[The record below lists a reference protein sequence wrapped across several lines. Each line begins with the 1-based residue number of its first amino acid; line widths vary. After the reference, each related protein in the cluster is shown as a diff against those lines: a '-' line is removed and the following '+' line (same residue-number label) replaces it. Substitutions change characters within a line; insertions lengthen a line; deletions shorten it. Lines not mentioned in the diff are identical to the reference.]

1 MHRPLRALVLML
13 LITVAYNILVVIAEH
28 ISAPTLCATLRLV
41 EHGRGFTLGI
51 AAGCIATGEIGILAV
66 IALAILLVT
75 WPTDLVRLAC
85 ALVAGGLL
93 GVALRSFLRAHH
105 DREPLPRQR
114 DAG

>member
-13 LITVAYNILVVIAEH
+13 LITVAYNVIVVIADH
-28 ISAPTLCATLRLV
+28 IRAPALSAALRLV
-41 EHGRGFTLGI
+41 DHGRGFTLGI
-51 AAGCIATGEIGILAV
+51 AAGCVATGEVGILAT

-75 WPTDLVRLAC
+75 WPTDLVRLAV

-105 DREPLPRQR
+105 ERQSLPEH
-114 DAG
+114 DAH

>member
-13 LITVAYNILVVIAEH
+13 LITVAYNILVVIADH
-28 ISAPTLCATLRLV
+28 IGAPTLCGTLRLI

-51 AAGCIATGEIGILAV
+51 AAGCIATGEVGILAT

-75 WPTDLVRLAC
+75 WPTDLVRLAF

-93 GVALRSFLRAHH
+93 GVALRSFIRSHH
-105 DREPLPRQR
+105 ERQPLP
-114 DAG
+114 GHESH